1 MQSRT
6 HEVERKLAVHGPFDL
21 PDLSRIED
29 VSTVEEASQQRL
41 RATYYDTDDLRLAR
55 NGITLRY
62 RSGEDSGPIWTVKLP
77 VDGAVYTRR
86 RSQYR
91 GIRVIG
97 AAQASDLV
105 TAFVRSE
112 RLAPVTR
119 IHTRRKRLN
128 LLNGSGE
135 VGTEVVDD
143 EVSVVEGSRVV
154 ARFRELEV
162 EDKGAGPEAV
172 EVVAAVLHEAGA
184 LSGDSTPKAIRALG
198 ARAPR
203 CPTWCLPRGSR
214 PRSPPAVR

>member
-1 MQSRT
+1 MR
-6 HEVERKLAVHGPFDL
+6 EVERKLAVHGPFDL
-21 PDLSRIED
+21 PDLRQIED
-29 VSTVEEASQQRL
+29 VNSVEEASQQRL

-55 NGITLRY
+55 YGITLRY
-62 RSGEDSGPIWTVKLP
+62 RSGEDSGPMWTVKLP
-77 VDGAVYTRR
+77 VDGAVYTRDEVNIEGSGSSVPR
-86 RSQYR
+86 E
-91 GIRVIG
+91 
-97 AAQASDLV
+97 ASDLV

-172 EVVAAVLHEAGA
+172 
-184 LSGDSTPKAIRALG
+184 SS
-198 ARAPR
+198 R
-203 CPTWCLPRGSR
+203 CRTS
-214 PRSPPAVR
+214 